1 VRELA
6 NIIERAVILTRD
18 RRIRAEHLSIADA
31 TGADGTPSFETLEE
45 VQRRH
50 IERALERTDGVV
62 GGDEGAAQLLNV
74 KRTTLLSRMD
84 RLGIE
89 PSEYRVWRDPR
100 SRSASR
106 APPVR

>member
-1 VRELA
+1 VLKGYDWPGNVRELA

-18 RRIRAEHLSIADA
+18 RRLRAEHLSITDDGAPRDA
-31 TGADGTPSFETLEE
+31 GGFDTLEA

-50 IERALERTDGVV
+50 IERALEQTDGVV
-62 GGDEGAAQLLNV
+62 GGEEGAAQLLDV

-89 PSEYRVWRDPR
+89 PSEYR
-100 SRSASR
+100 A
-106 APPVR
+106 